1 MAHGFVSLGNM
12 VEVPHD
18 GDSETSANDR
28 WDDEQLNC
36 NLFNI
41 GCVTSAL
48 FIGPFIVAL
57 YLNANTKQNKDSEDD
72 RQSGVYEKLD
82 SHPLDEFTSV
92 VGIVLLE
99 PLEPFVCE
107 EQWQKGLD
115 EIGNG
120 LKWVDRNQHNT
131 ANDRENGANHRQ
143 NGHDLHTHLDLNTEA
158 ACLLFNSIFIIFLRR
173 HICFKKY
180 LQ

>member
-1 MAHGFVSLGNM
+1 MAHGFVSLGNI

-28 WDDEQLNC
+28 WDDG
-36 NLFNI
+36 NLKCRGFCI
-41 GCVTSAL
+41 LAQRFACFLASCAFAL
-48 FIGPFIVAL
+48 P
-57 YLNANTKQNKDSEDD
+57 ANTKQKKDSEDD
-72 RQSGVYEKLD
+72 RKSGVYEKLD
-82 SHPLDEFTSV
+82 SHPLDEFSSV

-107 EQWQKGLD
+107 EQSQKGLG

-120 LKWVDRNQHNT
+120 LHWVGRKERSS
-131 ANDRENGANHRQ
+131 ANDRENGAYHRQ
-143 NGHDLHTHLDLNTEA
+143 NGHDLHTHLDFNAEA
-158 ACLLFNSIFIIFLRR
+158 ACLLFISIFKIFTGR